1 MKKVFYIAFLSVVTL
16 FMSSCGDPMGS
27 KDPDVNLLYG
37 KWQEGSVYERYDETG
52 LGATWDVDDDIG
64 EEEAQL
70 FKWTLEGS
78 TLIHEHL
85 GTFVTVPK
93 VYTITTGIGR
103 KDNRHYLGFPCRVG
117 VDCCRYCRGHVHFLW
132 PVDQD
137 GQEICSTLHQL

>member
-16 FMSSCGDPMGS
+16 LMSSCGDPMGS
-27 KDPDVNLLYG
+27 NDPDVNLLYG

-52 LGATWDVDDDIG
+52 LGATWDVDEDIG

-93 VYTITTGIGR
+93 VYTITMLTQSELSYSDDYG
-103 KDNRHYLGFPCRVG
+103 KTHHYTKV
-117 VDCCRYCRGHVHFLW
+117 
-132 PVDQD
+132 
-137 GQEICSTLHQL
+137 E